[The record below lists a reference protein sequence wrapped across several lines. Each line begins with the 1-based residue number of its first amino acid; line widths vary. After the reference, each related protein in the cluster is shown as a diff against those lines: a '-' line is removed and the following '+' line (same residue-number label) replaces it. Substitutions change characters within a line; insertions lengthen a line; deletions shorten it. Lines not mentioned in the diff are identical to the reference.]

1 MNVVGAGRL
10 MCAREIRSYRVQ
22 AIVLGHVEVGEADR
36 ILKLFSREKGKIS
49 VMAKGVRKIRS
60 RKAGHLEPF
69 TRVNLQLAKGRNLD
83 IVTQAETEE
92 LYMGLREDLTRFA
105 FGAYVVEVLDRF
117 TYEEG
122 QNIGLFRLLKNTL
135 SRLEEASNPETVIH
149 YYELRL
155 LDLLGFRP
163 QLFEC
168 VSCGEKILNRDQ
180 FFSPLLG
187 GVLCPKCG
195 VGRTEAWE
203 VNKDVL
209 RYFRHFQRSKWQTVQ
224 SVTIPASIEQGFA
237 SLIENHFTYL
247 LEKKLNT
254 PSFLREIQKQ
264 RPPFLDEE
272 SQDASSE
279 T

>member
-1 MNVVGAGRL
+1 

-22 AIVLGHVEVGEADR
+22 AIVLGHIEVGEADR

-69 TRVNLQLAKGRNLD
+69 TRVNIQLARGRNLD

-92 LYMGLREDLTRFA
+92 AYIGLGEDLTRFA

-122 QNIGLFRLLKNTL
+122 QHIGLFRLLKNTL
-135 SRLEEASNPETVIH
+135 GRLQDAPNPETVIH
-149 YYELRL
+149 YYEIRL
-155 LDLLGFRP
+155 LDQLGFRP

-168 VSCGEKILNRDQ
+168 VSCGDKILNRDQ

-195 VGRTEAWE
+195 RGRTEAWQ
-203 VNKDVL
+203 VKKDVL
-209 RYFRHFQRSKWQTVQ
+209 RYIRHFQRSKWQQ
-224 SVTIPASIEQGFA
+224 IRSVSIPDQIEQGMA
-237 SLIENHFTYL
+237 SLVEDYFTYL
-247 LEKKLNT
+247 LEKTLNT
-254 PSFLREIQKQ
+254 PSFLREIKKR
-264 RPPFLDEE
+264 RPPFLDDE
-272 SQDASSE
+272 SQVDPTE
-279 T
+279 M